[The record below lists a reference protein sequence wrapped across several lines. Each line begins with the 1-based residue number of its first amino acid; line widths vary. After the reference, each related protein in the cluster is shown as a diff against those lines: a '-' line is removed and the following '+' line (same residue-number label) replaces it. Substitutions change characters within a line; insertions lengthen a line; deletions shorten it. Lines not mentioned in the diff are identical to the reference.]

1 MQVFFAILLLCV
13 LSYESMAFVQSSSR
27 QHSTASTSL
36 DATVGRREAFFGMAT
51 TIVGAA
57 ATAVAVP
64 QPAEAKYADYARRE
78 KDWEERKT
86 KGDITISNAR
96 DLRKQLAEIVPQN
109 DEGSKIF
116 CPNGASAA
124 VSPLMEN
131 KCSDTLMALP
141 SVYGRSSD
149 AAGNSIPG
157 YTKGYAWGP
166 GESASISA
174 SVGGFPK
181 Y

>member
-1 MQVFFAILLLCV
+1 MMQVLFAILLVCV
-13 LSYESMAFVQSSSR
+13 LSYESIAFVAESSSSSR
-27 QHSTASTSL
+27 HHSTCILLNA
-36 DATVGRREAFFGMAT
+36 VGRREAFFGMAT
-51 TIVGAA
+51 ALVAA
-57 ATAVAVP
+57 SNP

-78 KDWEERKT
+78 KDWEDRK
-86 KGDITISNAR
+86 KNGEIQMSNAK

-109 DEGSKIF
+109 NEGSKIF

-141 SVYGRSSD
+141 SVYGRTND
-149 AAGNSIPG
+149 VTGNSIPG
-157 YTKGYAWGP
+157 YSKGYALGA
-166 GESASISA
+166 GEKSSISA